1 MIRAR
6 LRCDLK
12 VLNNTS
18 DLFSVGADTCTSNP
32 PLVIIV
38 RHDIV
43 TQKTK
48 AKLSTP

>member
-18 DLFSVGADTCTSNP
+18 DLFSVGADTSNP

-48 AKLSTP
+48 AKQSTP